1 MDTAQRC
8 VLDLQSSAK
17 GVLCVESCSLYVW
30 IRPLFQ
36 TSRMFCSV
44 SISNNKRVFSRVFV
58 HCCSAVSVLLS
69 LQGVFSQVFDLQASD
84 FDNDDSYHREG

>member
-1 MDTAQRC
+1 
-8 VLDLQSSAK
+8 
-17 GVLCVESCSLYVW
+17 
-30 IRPLFQ
+30 
-36 TSRMFCSV
+36 MFCSV